1 MFFVFVIAVGI
12 VLALF
17 LMLPKQETINIE
29 PEITEIVVKPIEIPL
44 ILQRI
49 AIAES
54 GGKQF
59 NSDGTVIM
67 GIINPHD
74 IGKYQINELYWR
86 KKAKE
91 LGYDIY
97 TLEGNTSMA
106 LWIYQN
112 YGTAPWNW
120 SKSKW
125 SNQ

>member
-1 MFFVFVIAVGI
+1 VIAVGI

-74 IGKYQINELYWR
+74 IGKYQINELYWG

>member
-1 MFFVFVIAVGI
+1 
-12 VLALF
+12 
-17 LMLPKQETINIE
+17 MLPKQETINIE
-29 PEITEIVVKPIEIPL
+29 SEITEIVVKPIEIPL

-74 IGKYQINELYWR
+74 IGKYQINELYWGE
-86 KKAKE
+86 KAKE